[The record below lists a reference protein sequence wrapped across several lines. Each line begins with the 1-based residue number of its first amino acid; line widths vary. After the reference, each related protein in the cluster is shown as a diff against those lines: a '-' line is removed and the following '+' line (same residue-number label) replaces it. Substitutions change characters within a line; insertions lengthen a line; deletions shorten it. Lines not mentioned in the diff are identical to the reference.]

1 MPDARRLIV
10 NADDFGLSAGVN
22 RGVLE
27 AHETGVVSSVSV
39 LVNAP
44 GWTDAAQ
51 RLRDLSSPSFPELGV
66 GLHLNLT
73 TGRPVSCGGSL
84 CDART
89 GQLHPFG
96 TFVARALA
104 GRIAPR
110 DVAIECTA
118 QLSRLRDAGLVVTHV
133 DSHRHV
139 HALPGVWGPVV
150 ETARREGI
158 PVVRVPLE
166 PWGLNPL
173 NWRASL
179 KKTVLHLAWRVASRG
194 GIPLRRADHFVGISL
209 QGGRGF
215 LRRLLA
221 AIDHLQP
228 GTTELMVHPGYPD
241 GDLAGWDDYRAPRAQ
256 ELAALIRPEVRERF
270 QRGRFRLTHFG
281 AL

>member
-1 MPDARRLIV
+1 MAGTELEYYVFTTSYRDAARRGYAVDALEPAGWYLEDYQILQGTRTEGFTAEV
-10 NADDFGLSAGVN
+10 RRHLKRSGVPVENSKGEWGLGQHELNVRYAEI
-22 RGVLE
+22 LE
-27 AHETGVVSSVSV
+27 M
-39 LVNAP
+39 
-44 GWTDAAQ
+44 
-51 RLRDLSSPSFPELGV
+51 
-66 GLHLNLT
+66 
-73 TGRPVSCGGSL
+73 
-84 CDART
+84 
-89 GQLHPFG
+89 
-96 TFVARALA
+96 
-104 GRIAPR
+104 
-110 DVAIECTA
+110 
-118 QLSRLRDAGLVVTHV
+118 
-133 DSHRHV
+133 
-139 HALPGVWGPVV
+139 
-150 ETARREGI
+150 ARREGI